1 MPDTVATKGFSLH
14 IHLAGEPRCLQYG
27 HIRAQPQLFAFV
39 PRLKLLTPAQVK
51 RSVEGKARQVEKS
64 KDSEPDS

>member
-14 IHLAGEPRCLQYG
+14 IPLAGEPHCLQYS
-27 HIRAQPQLFAFV
+27 HVRTQPQI
-39 PRLKLLTPAQVK
+39 PRLELLTSAQVK
-51 RSVEGKARQVEKS
+51 ELLEGKERQVEKS